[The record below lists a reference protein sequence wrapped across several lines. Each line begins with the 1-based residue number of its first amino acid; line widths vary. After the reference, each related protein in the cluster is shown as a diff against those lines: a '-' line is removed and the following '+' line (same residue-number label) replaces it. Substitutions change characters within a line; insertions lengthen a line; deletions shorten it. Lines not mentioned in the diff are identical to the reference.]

1 MKIDNLKQV
10 LEAANLDQLPKRN
23 DNAIFKYA
31 IGLVSTT
38 AADESYCLLNMYEG
52 KPNVRKIFVG
62 GMIKDVLAVF
72 PYEFD
77 KNEQVVANNTNV
89 AVIEQKAVKTPD
101 LHDNN
106 SQELKEAQKKLL
118 GDEYGGDWGIISVHN
133 PEEARKYFIGMAKN
147 GYPEYLGK
155 SKIKDE
161 ARLKEE
167 FLKMVD
173 FIKTL

>member
-1 MKIDNLKQV
+1 MKAQNLEEV
-10 LEAANLDQLPKRN
+10 LKAAGLEELPKRD
-23 DNAIFKYA
+23 DNTPFVKA
-31 IGLVSTT
+31 IGLISTT
-38 AADESYCLLNMYEG
+38 AITETYCILKMLDG
-52 KPNVRKIFVG
+52 KPCVKQIFNG
-62 GMIKDVLAVF
+62 GMFKSILAIF
-72 PYEFD
+72 PYEFEKD
-77 KNEQVVANNTNV
+77 ATIITNNDNGSQ
-89 AVIEQKAVKTPD
+89 IEQKDVLTPD

-161 ARLKEE
+161 TRLKEE